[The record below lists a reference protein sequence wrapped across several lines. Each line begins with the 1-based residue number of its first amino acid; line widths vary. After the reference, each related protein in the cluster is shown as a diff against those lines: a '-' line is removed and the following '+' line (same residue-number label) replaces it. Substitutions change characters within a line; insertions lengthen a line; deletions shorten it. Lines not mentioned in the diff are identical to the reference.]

1 MLWDSLISMRKIE
14 KYSDCSTF
22 EIGDSLKLEK
32 KSLVIA
38 VKQRIITIVSGII
51 YKIEKKS

>member
-1 MLWDSLISMRKIE
+1 MLWDSFISMRNGV

-22 EIGDSLKLEK
+22 EIGDLLKLEK

-38 VKQRIITIVSGII
+38 LKQRIITIASGII
-51 YKIEKKS
+51 YKVEKKS

>member
-1 MLWDSLISMRKIE
+1 MLWDSFISMRNGV

-32 KSLVIA
+32 KS
-38 VKQRIITIVSGII
+38 
-51 YKIEKKS
+51 